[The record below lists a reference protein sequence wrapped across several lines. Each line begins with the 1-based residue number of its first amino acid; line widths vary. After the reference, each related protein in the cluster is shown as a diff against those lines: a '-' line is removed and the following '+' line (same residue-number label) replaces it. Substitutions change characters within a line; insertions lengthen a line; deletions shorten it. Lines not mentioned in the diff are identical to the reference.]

1 MNSFILSLRGKWH
14 FKWITKRNSNI
25 YGNRSEYRT
34 KLPKKA
40 NQFFSLNLERDSF
53 SVLFKNIKGINATKS
68 YILENKL
75 VLSFIQNMNTVCLQ
89 SARLFS
95 SELLFKL

>member
-25 YGNRSEYRT
+25 YGNRSEYR
-34 KLPKKA
+34 KKA
-40 NQFFSLNLERDSF
+40 NLFFSLNLERDSF